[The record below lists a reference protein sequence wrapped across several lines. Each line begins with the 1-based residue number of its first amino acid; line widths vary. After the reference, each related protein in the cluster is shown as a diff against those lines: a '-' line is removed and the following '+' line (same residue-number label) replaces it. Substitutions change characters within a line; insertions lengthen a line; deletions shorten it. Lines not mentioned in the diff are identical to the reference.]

1 MQTESSNDIQG
12 GCLCRQARYR
22 LTMEPLTCYVCHCTE
37 CQQRTGSAF
46 STALI
51 VMSEAL
57 ELIKGTSSPYRASL
71 SGGRIKS
78 GLHCSECSTRLW
90 GTIQSVPTIR
100 VLQPGT
106 LDEPTRFRPVAHVWA
121 RSSLPWVVFPDR
133 MRTYQE
139 NAPFEE
145 LAALWQQSRETSPSN
160 VTQPSPQANGPS

>member
-1 MQTESSNDIQG
+1 MQNRTSTAIEG
-12 GCLCRQARYR
+12 GCLCGQARYR
-22 LTMEPLTCYVCHCTE
+22 LVSEPLTCYCCHCTE

-51 VMSEAL
+51 VMTEAL
-57 ELIKGTSSPYRASL
+57 ELIRGTSSPYRACL

-106 LDEPTRFRPVAHVWA
+106 LDEARAFHPVAHVWT
-121 RSSLPWVVFPDR
+121 RSAVPWTVIPEH
-133 MRTYQE
+133 MPTYPE
-139 NAPFEE
+139 NASFDQ
-145 LAALWQQSRETSPSN
+145 LATLWQQSGQLLASKII
-160 VTQPSPQANGPS
+160 